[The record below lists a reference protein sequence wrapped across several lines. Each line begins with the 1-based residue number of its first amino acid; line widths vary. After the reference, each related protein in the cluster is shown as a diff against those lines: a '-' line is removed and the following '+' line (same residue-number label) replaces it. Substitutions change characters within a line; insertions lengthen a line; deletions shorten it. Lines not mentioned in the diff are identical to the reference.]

1 MTPARVLITG
11 ASGLIGSA
19 LVPALEAGGATV
31 LRLGRGAGPEP
42 SRLVWSPEAGE
53 IPRARLEGLEAV
65 VHLAGESIA
74 GGRWSAARKARL
86 LDSRVRG
93 TRLLAETLASLERP
107 PGVLISA
114 SATGFYGDRGGEV
127 LDEASPPGNGFLAG
141 LARAWEE
148 STTAAAARGIR
159 VVRLRIAPVLAP
171 RGGMLERLR
180 IPFGLGIGGALGSG
194 RQWMSWIALDDLVA
208 AILHLLGRAVV
219 SGAVNAAA
227 PGAVSNLEFTR
238 VLGLVLG
245 RPAFMRVP
253 AVVLR
258 LALGELAD
266 EALLAST
273 RAEPKR
279 LLESGFGFRYPAL
292 EPALRHVLAR
302 GGH

>member
-19 LVPALEAGGATV
+19 LGPALEAGGATV
-31 LRLGRGAGPEP
+31 VRLGRRAGPEP
-42 SRLVWSPEAGE
+42 STLVWNPAAGE

-74 GGRWSAARKARL
+74 GGRWSAVRKASL

-93 TRLLAETLASLERP
+93 TRLLSEALAALERP

-114 SATGFYGDRGGEV
+114 SAIGFYGDRGGEV
-127 LDEASPPGNGFLAG
+127 LDEASAPGSGFLAG
-141 LARAWEE
+141 LARAWEG
-148 STTAAAARGIR
+148 STAAAEVRGIR

-180 IPFGLGIGGALGSG
+180 IPFGLGLGGVLGSG
-194 RQWMSWIALDDLVA
+194 RQWMSWITIDDLVA
-208 AILHLLGRAVV
+208 AIFHVLGHAELN
-219 SGAVNAAA
+219 GAVNAAA

-238 VLGLVLG
+238 SLGRVLG

-253 AVVLR
+253 AAVLR
-258 LALGELAD
+258 LAVGELAD
-266 EALLAST
+266 EALLASV
-273 RAEPKR
+273 RVEPR
-279 LLESGFGFRYPAL
+279 QLIESGFKFGYPAL
-292 EPALRHVLAR
+292 DPALRHVLAR
-302 GGH
+302 GAR